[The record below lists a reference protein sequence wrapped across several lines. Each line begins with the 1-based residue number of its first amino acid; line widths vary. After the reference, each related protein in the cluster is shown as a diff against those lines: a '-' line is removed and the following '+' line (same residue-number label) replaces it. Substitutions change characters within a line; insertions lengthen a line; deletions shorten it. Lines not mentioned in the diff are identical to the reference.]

1 MTQEQVLGIAESVW
15 GSTNPDV
22 GSAAW
27 EACVLRLAELVAIS
41 ERNRCAN
48 LAEDF
53 DIGRASNHGKCI
65 ATLLRKGNDNAVC

>member
-1 MTQEQVLGIAESVW
+1 MTRYQILGLAESVW

-22 GSAAW
+22 GSAIW
-27 EACVLRLAELVAIS
+27 EEYVLRLAELVAMS

-65 ATLLRKGNDNAVC
+65 ATLLRKGHDNAVC